1 MSLCSLIAG
10 LLLTNKKKGKI
21 IMGVYMVFAVVAVP
35 CMVFI
40 IYAFTPKGKRWRR
53 EQGLL

>member
-1 MSLCSLIAG
+1 
-10 LLLTNKKKGKI
+10 
-21 IMGVYMVFAVVAVP
+21 MGVYMVFAVVAVP